1 MKYIA
6 FVKRNG
12 VFESQDALR
21 ITEVTETRVR
31 GQMDWD
37 NGSGRFSNFDVAR
50 KPNNTFFKSY
60 PSGHDVYMFKEV
72 KEDLAVWLDKIG

>member
-12 VFESQDALR
+12 VFEPQDDLK
-21 ITEVTETRVR
+21 ITEVTETRVY
-31 GQMDWD
+31 GQMAWD
-37 NGSGRFSNFDVAR
+37 NGSGRFSNFNAAR

-60 PSGHDVYMFKEV
+60 ASGHVVYMFKEV
-72 KEDLAVWLDKIG
+72 EEVK